1 MKKLEMNQ
9 MEVLHGAGPSG
20 PQVICTGMG
29 IVMGFIVPVAG
40 AAVSICCL
48 WVK

>member
-20 PQVICTGMG
+20 PQAICTGMG
-29 IVMGFIVPVAG
+29 IVMGFYSP
-40 AAVSICCL
+40 CCGGSS
-48 WVK
+48 